1 MSGVARVS
9 FCAIGALILIGT
21 ALSAKAEPGAAH
33 LVDALNSIFGE
44 HPHTRAGHAKG
55 VCVTGNFTPSAEA
68 PSLSKAPHFA
78 KTVPVIGRFSMGG
91 GNPEAPDN
99 AKGNVRGM
107 ALRFELGEGATTDLA
122 MISAPVFGAKTPQ
135 AFFDLLTA
143 RASGDADSVEAVFA
157 ANPESRNQGVWL
169 NARPVPASYAGVNYW
184 GVHAFTLTNA
194 AGKETLVKFK
204 ALPAAGEEGLTD
216 EEAEAKGTN
225 FLIGELKERLGQAPA
240 KIDLVAIIGEDGDPT
255 DDPTAFWDEDD
266 RKNAALGTVSIEAAA
281 PDAICDPFSFL
292 PSNLAEGITGPTN
305 DPLFQI
311 RSPAYLV
318 SFTRRLAP

>member
-1 MSGVARVS
+1 M
-9 FCAIGALILIGT
+9 
-21 ALSAKAEPGAAH
+21 
-33 LVDALNSIFGE
+33 
-44 HPHTRAGHAKG
+44 
-55 VCVTGNFTPSAEA
+55 
-68 PSLSKAPHFA
+68 
-78 KTVPVIGRFSMGG
+78 
-91 GNPEAPDN
+91 
-99 AKGNVRGM
+99 
-107 ALRFELGEGATTDLA
+107 
-122 MISAPVFGAKTPQ
+122 
-135 AFFDLLTA
+135 
-143 RASGDADSVEAVFA
+143 
-157 ANPESRNQGVWL
+157 
-169 NARPVPASYAGVNYW
+169 
-184 GVHAFTLTNA
+184 HAFTLTNA